1 MSCWVLPR
9 TLSLLVYVCVRGGRV
24 RAASINLHFSFFWRR
39 EPPADIDTNQLLC
52 NMKPNHPLFELS
64 KGASKYFAF
73 EVLSCSDSEPS
84 RFETTFHHRHDTH
97 ITQYAQ
103 TNTLCPSILRFF
115 DLILRLFLPMRATA
129 APCELERE
137 QVRERERGGDVSAYL
152 RTYDTHALKEAVEEE
167 REHLVGLAAS

>member
-1 MSCWVLPR
+1 
-9 TLSLLVYVCVRGGRV
+9 
-24 RAASINLHFSFFWRR
+24 
-39 EPPADIDTNQLLC
+39 
-52 NMKPNHPLFELS
+52 MKPNHPLFELS